1 MKLRLV
7 FLLLLFSGFY
17 GLQAQ
22 EFETWNAA
30 DFDISIRQINP
41 ALEDFDFGFS
51 KSKFDLPDGSF
62 LNVDDYRQNGVNIV
76 ALIEEKNNYRERTV
90 DIGSPLPQREKK
102 DVEFSV
108 QNTLRERGVEN
119 EALNSNPYYQNQRIY
134 QNALHN
140 SNLGSMYGRRYYYS
154 PYGRYY

>member
-7 FLLLLFSGFY
+7 FLLLLFSGFS

-30 DFDISIRQINP
+30 DFDLSIKQINP

-62 LNVDDYRQNGVNIV
+62 LNVDEYRQNGVNIV

-102 DVEFSV
+102 DVEFSA

-140 SNLGSMYGRRYYYS
+140 ANLRSMYGRRYYYS